1 MSMEERG
8 STKKVWAHRKA
19 GWTKTREMWDIAFLR
34 YFVKS
39 LNLWKFISDDKRLW
53 VICIQT
59 GVHQLA
65 DHIIEGRKPY
75 IRCFI
80 ENLKK
85 VSPPIHWGGNHTSD
99 ILLRINK
106 SFIFNTLRE
115 KPCIGY
121 FIENLKKFHP
131 KTLWTYSSMCAYKW
145 RRCPEKSKRKC

>member
-106 SFIFNTLRE
+106 SFIFNTFEGGRPYMHQVLYWE
-115 KPCIGY
+115 
-121 FIENLKKFHP
+121 LKKSF
-131 KTLWTYSSMCAYKW
+131 SQG
-145 RRCPEKSKRKC
+145 RCEHILQCELKVPRA